1 MTELTLDQARLW
13 FAAAGDLVERE
24 IARLT
29 ELDTAIGDA
38 DHGFNMQRGFY
49 AVRKKLEV
57 TVTED
62 LGSLFRLVG
71 MTLVSTVGGAS
82 GPLYGGFF
90 LEMAKVANGKAYLG
104 KNEICTALAAGLND
118 IKRRGKAEVGDKTMV
133 DSLSPAVGALESA
146 TELCAAFRAAADAA
160 KTGAEGT
167 IPLEARKG
175 RASYLGQR
183 SIGHQDPGATSS
195 WLLFEALAS
204 VCQQAAEKGGAA
216 AGSCRELHGPSVDCR
231 GTACRTLPPVAGTL
245 SKGTASRT
253 PTAVQGLTTT
263 PEVDRHGR
271 PGAGLS

>member
-1 MTELTLDQARLW
+1 VDRLFQQPDRRGCGLTVTEFTVDHARLW
-13 FAAAGDLVERE
+13 IAGAGDLVERQ
-24 IARLT
+24 AMRLT
-29 ELDTAIGDA
+29 ELDTAIGDG
-38 DHGFNMQRGFY
+38 DHGTNMLRGFT
-49 AVRKKLEV
+49 AVRRKLEV

-90 LEMAKVANGKAYLG
+90 LQMAKVTAGKVCLG
-104 KNEICTALAAGLND
+104 KDEVSSTLAAGLND

-133 DSLSPAVGALESA
+133 DALSPAVAALESV

-167 IPLEARKG
+167 TPVEARKG

-204 VCQQAAEKGGAA
+204 VCQQGI
-216 AGSCRELHGPSVDCR
+216 
-231 GTACRTLPPVAGTL
+231 TM
-245 SKGTASRT
+245 
-253 PTAVQGLTTT
+253 

-271 PGAGLS
+271 PGPCLS